1 MKYTLQELVKL
12 AASDDGK
19 QQIRVIVALA
29 VGWQIHPKDRFIVIP
44 PNSSNSV
51 QPLSSI
57 PNYSGI
63 LDDMVGLIRGLND
76 PEFHKFCLNLSK
88 LSWILYPDQ
97 TDQHSYM
104 NRLRVSF
111 AGAAI
116 DHAIAFILTKQEVQ
130 P

>member
-1 MKYTLQELVKL
+1 MKYTLQELLKL
-12 AASDDGK
+12 ADSDEGK
-19 QQIRVIVALA
+19 QRIRVMVAELCGYTLTA
-29 VGWQIHPKDRFIVIP
+29 DQRWRRPGQTVGECGLPEFAK
-44 PNSSNSV
+44 S
-51 QPLSSI
+51 
-57 PNYSGI
+57 
-63 LDDMVGLIRGLND
+63 LDDMAELVRGFTD
-76 PEFHKFCLNLSK
+76 PAFHKFCLNLSK